1 MAMEE
6 WQLRAWVRTVFLH
19 TATRWSRHHQ
29 QRQYGVVS
37 ITQEESERW
46 GDYHDMSTD
55 VDNSLWL
62 QECLL
67 RLQPRD
73 KVILLEL
80 GQGKTQVAVAQIAE
94 CDQRTVRR
102 AIRRIRTT
110 CPH

>member
-1 MAMEE
+1 MTVEE
-6 WQLRAWVRTVFLH
+6 RQLRAWVRTVFLH
-19 TATRWSRHHQ
+19 TATRGIRNQ
-29 QRQYGVVS
+29 QRQYSAVS
-37 ITQEESERW
+37 VIQEESEPW
-46 GDYHDMSTD
+46 GDCQDISTE
-55 VDNSLWL
+55 VDNDLWL
-62 QECLL
+62 PKCLL